1 MWAQI
6 SGHFSVQSSFTL
18 GLRKARQPICILRSK
33 KIEQGQLLYPKICPP
48 IFSKKLPSQATKFP
62 KGCSVQ
68 RSPIQSKLGFEFW
81 SRKGSF
87 QRPDQVSHAYKY
99 GQVSSYQVSRHS
111 AQNCTVKTLN
121 CTTVNCRGKMVIWQ
135 SKVQIFG
142 QHIILKPQTSF
153 DQCLIM
159 ILKIWLRNHQRCK
172 SCYIWTAE
180 KVNWNWPGHNFHMDY
195 QKNPIQSSFW
205 RERHFLQLIFIL
217 QVQEMLSQKVINFNI
232 IGHFQKSTKRDFKSK
247 AITWDW

>member
-1 MWAQI
+1 MLCW
-6 SGHFSVQSSFTL
+6 V
-18 GLRKARQPICILRSK
+18 
-33 KIEQGQLLYPKICPP
+33 LLYPKICPP
-48 IFSKKLPSQATKFP
+48 IFFKKLPSQAAKFP
-62 KGCSVQ
+62 KGCTVQ
-68 RSPIQSKLGFEFW
+68 RTPIQSKLGFVFW
-81 SRKGSF
+81 SRKWSF
-87 QRPDQVSHAYKY
+87 QRSNQVSHAYKY
-99 GQVSSYQVSRHS
+99 GQASSYQVSRLS
-111 AQNCTVKTLN
+111 AQNCTVKNPN

-195 QKNPIQSSFW
+195 QKNSIQSSFW
-205 RERHFLQLIFIL
+205 RERHFLQFIFMF

-232 IGHFQKSTKRDFKSK
+232 IGHFQKSTKSDFKSK